1 MPNKHKDSKLIRINK
16 ETYYELCKC
25 GTLADTFDSVLKK
38 LLSQSSLNK
47 RVA

>member
-25 GTLADTFDSVLKK
+25 GTLADTFDSILKK
-38 LLSQSSLNK
+38 LLAQNNTDK